1 MHLLVAYRM
10 TIEKRGKLTFCHTKD
25 QNFDVNDY
33 LLELKGQLKSW
44 RDVYWRIWGMINH
57 LTCTRCKEIFPCSDF
72 GHCKYHPEPPRFDN
86 ETGVNSCIGTYPCCH
101 LKTLRFDPT
110 QQNKVLSVY
119 TCICLRYDIH
129 VIFFICHQA
138 LNFVSTR
145 STIYQYMQ
153 IKILTFLYSIFRD
166 KCFLN
171 CSIFYFYLYFDFN
184 NSSM

>member
-1 MHLLVAYRM
+1 MIYQNRVLINWIIKYSIQCKSIAFTCTCCLYRM

-110 QQNKVLSVY
+110 QQNKVL
-119 TCICLRYDIH
+119 CL
-129 VIFFICHQA
+129 
-138 LNFVSTR
+138 
-145 STIYQYMQ
+145 YMYVT
-153 IKILTFLYSIFRD
+153 L
-166 KCFLN
+166 
-171 CSIFYFYLYFDFN
+171 
-184 NSSM
+184 

>member
-1 MHLLVAYRM
+1 MKYSIQCKNIASTCTCCLYRM

-110 QQNKVLSVY
+110 QQNKVL
-119 TCICLRYDIH
+119 CLYIYMTLKFDM
-129 VIFFICHQA
+129 VFYCCLSYQA
-138 LNFVSTR
+138 FHSVSTW
-145 STIYQYMQ
+145 
-153 IKILTFLYSIFRD
+153 
-166 KCFLN
+166 
-171 CSIFYFYLYFDFN
+171 
-184 NSSM
+184 